1 MNCKRIALLAAGS
14 SIFLLAGCGSGP
26 RMMDAND
33 TSTNP
38 RSMHQI
44 VSEDWVE
51 ISRKGADAVLR
62 SPVFDDYLAAYRDR
76 AVAAYTKEHPGAEVP
91 SSIRRAKP
99 LLMLSVIQNNTDE
112 HINTQLM
119 TERISEQ
126 LLNSGKVRLTSAAAG
141 AGQLLDPASAQAR
154 QLATASDF
162 DQKTVL
168 KKGTLKAYDL
178 SLSGTIIKQ
187 TASVG
192 RARTLSYFFSLIL
205 TDNRTGEVVWKYTD
219 ELKRGDVRSAIGW

>member
-1 MNCKRIALLAAGS
+1 MKHIALSVAAGMS
-14 SIFLLAGCGSGP
+14 LVLLAGCGSGP

-33 TSTNP
+33 TSSNP
-38 RSMHQI
+38 RSMQQI

-51 ISRKGADAVLR
+51 ISRKGVDALLK
-62 SPVFDDYLAAYRDR
+62 SPIFDDYLQSYRED
-76 AVAAYTKEHPGAEVP
+76 AVAAYAKQHPGAEVP
-91 SSIRRAKP
+91 ASVKRSKP
-99 LLMLSVIQNNTDE
+99 LLMLSAVQNNTDE

-141 AGQLLDPASAQAR
+141 AGQLLDPASSQAR

-168 KKGTLKAYDL
+168 KPGTLKAYNL
-178 SLSGTIIKQ
+178 SLSGTVIKQ

-192 RARTLSYFFSLIL
+192 RQRTLSYFFSLIL

-219 ELKRGDVRSAIGW
+219 ELKRGDVRPAIGW

>member
-91 SSIRRAKP
+91 SSVRRAKP
-99 LLMLSVIQNNTDE
+99 LLML
-112 HINTQLM
+112 
-119 TERISEQ
+119 
-126 LLNSGKVRLTSAAAG
+126 
-141 AGQLLDPASAQAR
+141 
-154 QLATASDF
+154 
-162 DQKTVL
+162 
-168 KKGTLKAYDL
+168 
-178 SLSGTIIKQ
+178 
-187 TASVG
+187 
-192 RARTLSYFFSLIL
+192 
-205 TDNRTGEVVWKYTD
+205 
-219 ELKRGDVRSAIGW
+219 

>member
-1 MNCKRIALLAAGS
+1 MKNIALSFAAGIS
-14 SIFLLAGCGSGP
+14 LAMLAGCGSGP

-33 TSTNP
+33 TSSNP
-38 RSMHQI
+38 RSMQQI

-51 ISRKGADAVLR
+51 ISRKGVESLLK
-62 SPVFDDYLAAYRDR
+62 SPVFDEYLQTYREDS
-76 AVAAYTKEHPGAEVP
+76 VAAYAKQNPGKDIPASVKR
-91 SSIRRAKP
+91 SKP

-141 AGQLLDPASAQAR
+141 AGQLIDPASSQAR
-154 QLATASDF
+154 QLSKASDF

-168 KKGTLKAYDL
+168 KPGTLKAYDL
-178 SLSGTIIKQ
+178 SLSGVVIKQ
-187 TASVG
+187 KAAVG
-192 RARTLSYFFSLIL
+192 RKRTLSYFFSMLL

-219 ELKRGDVRSAIGW
+219 ELKRGDVKPAFGW

>member
-1 MNCKRIALLAAGS
+1 MKHILLFAAGS

-38 RSMHQI
+38 RSMQKI

-51 ISRKGADAVLR
+51 ISRKGVDAVLK
-62 SPVFDDYLAAYRDR
+62 SPVFDDYLTAYRET
-76 AVAAYTKEHPGAEVP
+76 AVDAYAKAHPGAEIPV
-91 SSIRRAKP
+91 SVKRAKP

-141 AGQLLDPASAQAR
+141 AGQLIDPASSQAR
-154 QLATASDF
+154 QLSKASDF

-168 KKGTLKAYDL
+168 KPGTLKAYDL
-178 SLSGTIIKQ
+178 SLSGTVVKQ

-219 ELKRGDVRSAIGW
+219 ELKRGDVRPAIGW